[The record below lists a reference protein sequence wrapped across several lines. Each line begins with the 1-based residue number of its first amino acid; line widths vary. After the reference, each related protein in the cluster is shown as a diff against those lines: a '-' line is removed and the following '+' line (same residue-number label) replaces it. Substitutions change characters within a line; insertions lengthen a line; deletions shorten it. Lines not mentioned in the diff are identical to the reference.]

1 VPVIVPADI
10 VQLCVPTAVPLMAQA
25 VSLVE
30 KPEPEIEIVDDT
42 SADVG
47 LSVSEAELPLVPRVK
62 LVEAES
68 PSGSPVAV
76 IVYELAASLA
86 TVNDPVN
93 VPSDI
98 EHDSELTG
106 VPASEQE

>member
-62 LVEAES
+62 LVEGLLLPLS
-68 PSGSPVAV
+68 
-76 IVYELAASLA
+76 YTSL
-86 TVNDPVN
+86 PRRWR
-93 VPSDI
+93 P
-98 EHDSELTG
+98 
-106 VPASEQE
+106 